1 MNNKIQN
8 TKNFVKKLKKLFN
21 IFYFINNKTFL

>member
-21 IFYFINNKTFL
+21 IFYFIKLFYNI